1 MQMVVH
7 MVMDL
12 DVIEVEWRK
21 TLDVLLGRVEDVRTF
36 AQLDIQVR

>member
-12 DVIEVEWRK
+12 DAIEVEWRK

-36 AQLDIQVR
+36 GQLDIQVR